1 MDKINIGLLGVILI
15 ITSLGVY
22 QTNSLKGEIEAL
34 RTDMNAKL
42 TTYNAT
48 NKGDVNT
55 SNNSVQN
62 NPNQNL
68 NNNSLPT
75 TETTKKGPTTNIKF
89 AEEVFNYGN
98 VEVESENLHSF
109 SFTNTGSE
117 PLIISNA
124 KGSCGCTVPNWPKD
138 PIMPGQ
144 SGNIDVKFTPNA
156 GQEGQEIEK
165 VVTVT
170 ANTNPEN
177 TMVRIKANVIAK

>member
-22 QTNSLKGEIEAL
+22 QTNSLKAEIADL
-34 RTDMNAKL
+34 KTDLNAKL

-48 NKGDVNT
+48 TKSDVNT
-55 SNNSVQN
+55 NNNALQN
-62 NPNQNL
+62 NQNL

-75 TETTKKGPTTNIKF
+75 AETPKKGPTTNIKF
-89 AEEVFNYGN
+89 AEEVFNYGK

-109 SFTNTGSE
+109 SFTNTGAE
-117 PLIISNA
+117 PLIISDA

-156 GQEGQEIEK
+156 GQSGQDIEK

>member
-22 QTNSLKGEIEAL
+22 QTNSLKAEI
-34 RTDMNAKL
+34 TDLKTDLNAKL

-48 NKGDVNT
+48 TKSDVNT
-55 SNNSVQN
+55 NNNTLQN
-62 NPNQNL
+62 NQNL
-68 NNNSLPT
+68 NNNSLPSV
-75 TETTKKGPTTNIKF
+75 ETLKKGPTTNIKF
-89 AEEVFNYGN
+89 AEEVHNYGS

-117 PLIISNA
+117 PLIISDA

-156 GQEGQEIEK
+156 GQAGQEIEK

>member
-1 MDKINIGLLGVILI
+1 MDKVNIGLLGVILI

-22 QTNSLKGEIEAL
+22 QTNSLKAEIADL
-34 RTDMNAKL
+34 KTDLNAKL

-48 NKGDVNT
+48 NKSDVTNT
-55 SNNSVQN
+55 NNTIQN

-68 NNNSLPT
+68 NNNLPT
-75 TETTKKGPTTNIKF
+75 TETPKKGPTTNIKF
-89 AEEVFNYGN
+89 AEEVHNYGS

-117 PLIISNA
+117 PLIISDA